1 MALALLVVCG
11 SAQAGGPQPIILAHL
26 EEESIPAADLTVTPT
41 PTPTPEAGGSTIP
54 TATPSESPSE
64 TPSPTPSA
72 ESTGALIF
80 PEPTPLPTSGDEL
93 PPLEAGTVTPTLRVS
108 DSSLQAAIDHE
119 QSPGRAASMRIAEEA
134 RAELLDGHPDEAIR
148 NLGRAVSIDPSD
160 PYAYFYLGRAY
171 IAKQNYLQAM
181 TFLKRAEIGFG
192 SGNAVWLG
200 ETLAFE
206 GLDYEESGHDVAGAA
221 AYQQALQVNPG
232 NLMARVG
239 YTRLSSSLTPTA
251 PEAAPS
257 VNIDAPPPA
266 MTEPPPPP
274 AEPPPP
280 PPPNEAPV
288 PTN

>member
-1 MALALLVVCG
+1 MCG
-11 SAQAGGPQPIILAHL
+11 SAQAGGAQPIVLAHL

-41 PTPTPEAGGSTIP
+41 PTPTPEAGGSTTP

-64 TPSPTPSA
+64 TPSPTPYP
-72 ESTGALIF
+72 EQTGALIF
-80 PEPTPLPTSGDEL
+80 PEPTPLPTSSDEL
-93 PPLEAGTVTPTLRVS
+93 PPLEAGTITPTLRIS
-108 DSSLQAAIDHE
+108 DSSLQAAIDQE

-134 RAELLDGHPDEAIR
+134 RVELLDGHPDEAIR
-148 NLGRAVSIDPSD
+148 DLGRAVSIDPSD

-206 GLDYEESGHDVAGAA
+206 GLNYEESGHEVAAAA

-239 YTRLSSSLTPTA
+239 YTRLSSDLTPST

-266 MTEPPPPP
+266 MGSPPPPP
-274 AEPPPP
+274 IEPPPP
-280 PPPNEAPV
+280 PPPNESPA